1 MLLTEKDGKY
11 AKLVQALCICDGQ
24 PMVFN
29 QAEVSQRLLF
39 DEKFFDGL
47 VAPLKKLETNDFV
60 LEMLSL
66 LSSLCMGRNYIAIEK
81 LKDLFTQ
88 EDCSKI
94 ISNDN
99 EDPRLRKKYLELLIA
114 LWVDRSPYSKLVLP
128 DRIRIWEE
136 IDERNEA
143 NIPSTQND
151 FS

>member
-1 MLLTEKDGKY
+1 MLIHQAKLTSDECDIGAEETLTELIDNNRKILETKISTETIGVFLEMLLTEKDGKY

-81 LKDLFTQ
+81 LKDLFT
-88 EDCSKI
+88 
-94 ISNDN
+94 
-99 EDPRLRKKYLELLIA
+99 
-114 LWVDRSPYSKLVLP
+114 
-128 DRIRIWEE
+128 
-136 IDERNEA
+136 
-143 NIPSTQND
+143 
-151 FS
+151 